1 MQPTR
6 DNLCSHIAICS
17 EISSAEEIIGDGD
30 IDYAAVMEAFRQAGY
45 QGMYALECPG
55 IRTIEEANRILDRII
70 PGKDVG

>member
-1 MQPTR
+1 MQLTR
-6 DNLCSHIAICS
+6 DNLCLYIAICS
-17 EISSAEEIIGDGD
+17 EIFSAEEIIGDGD

-45 QGMYALECPG
+45 QGMYALECPC

>member
-1 MQPTR
+1 MQLTR
-6 DNLCSHIAICS
+6 DNLCLYIAICS

-45 QGMYALECPG
+45 QGMYALECPC

>member
-17 EISSAEEIIGDGD
+17 EISSAEEIIDDGD

-70 PGKDVG
+70 SGKDVG